1 MVVPAQW
8 GGGKLLSLGFPC
20 PPFIRCFYR
29 NGGNDDGERDPEVDR
44 LSAGL
49 ASTTIVDNPDTDR
62 DAAHSEVARIFSS
75 SVPDQESSLLPSN
88 ASSQQPPTMSGNLN
102 VRARHNP
109 VRNYN

>member
-20 PPFIRCFYR
+20 PPFIRCLYR
-29 NGGNDDGERDPEVDR
+29 NGDNDDGERDPEVDR

-49 ASTTIVDNPDTDR
+49 ASTTIVDEPDVER
-62 DAAHSEVARIFSS
+62 DAAHSEVARSFYF
-75 SVPDQESSLLPSN
+75 SVPDQESTRQSN
-88 ASSQQPPTMSGNLN
+88 ASSQQPPTSSGNLN

-109 VRNYN
+109 VRNCD